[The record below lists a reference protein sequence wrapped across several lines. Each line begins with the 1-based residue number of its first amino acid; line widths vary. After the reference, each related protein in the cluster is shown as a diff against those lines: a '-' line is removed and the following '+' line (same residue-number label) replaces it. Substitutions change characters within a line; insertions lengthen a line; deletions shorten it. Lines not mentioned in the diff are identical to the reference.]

1 MGLAQAPDRVRLY
14 ALHRFNLYVA
24 RKAFLEARG
33 RASRAVEDLVAD
45 GVKID
50 LLTSRSSDL
59 VDAAKSVLALT
70 QGRPAAHTFK
80 PDRPVTGIPGEATH
94 VVGPDHARDP
104 HRRINRSWLEGKHAR
119 KTRSQPARAGGA
131 APDEAGNVFHY
142 RPRPCVINT
151 STDRDCDTDATE
163 VLRQVMT
170 RAYIKK
176 HTTKPERRR
185 RGVDRATLRPY
196 TFLQLAADLKAKQA
210 GRLWRR
216 DRESVEA
223 KLVWDNSMAA
233 VLGFAGALAAVLQ
246 NELCFFNQP
255 PTSVAMNSAK
265 AASSVLSVL
274 CLVFIYRIHWTSI
287 LLQRLTH
294 HLRRGHSFD
303 DSIPFYHI
311 LRRPSF
317 WIEALICIAH
327 VPPYITGEGMQGGV
341 QAGCDPDR
349 AMLSRCTTDL
359 TASTSQGGTLTMFA
373 IFICHVCVQFAFKH
387 VRVR

>member
-59 VDAAKSVLALT
+59 VDAAKRVLALT

-80 PDRPVTGIPGEATH
+80 PDRPVTGIPGEATD

-176 HTTKPERRR
+176 HTTKPERR
-185 RGVDRATLRPY
+185 GVDRATLRPY
-196 TFLQLAADLKAKQA
+196 TFLQLAADPKAKQA

-223 KLVWDNSMAA
+223 SSYGITAWL
-233 VLGFAGALAAVLQ
+233 
-246 NELCFFNQP
+246 LC
-255 PTSVAMNSAK
+255 
-265 AASSVLSVL
+265 
-274 CLVFIYRIHWTSI
+274 
-287 LLQRLTH
+287 
-294 HLRRGHSFD
+294 
-303 DSIPFYHI
+303 
-311 LRRPSF
+311 
-317 WIEALICIAH
+317 
-327 VPPYITGEGMQGGV
+327 
-341 QAGCDPDR
+341 
-349 AMLSRCTTDL
+349 
-359 TASTSQGGTLTMFA
+359 
-373 IFICHVCVQFAFKH
+373 
-387 VRVR
+387 